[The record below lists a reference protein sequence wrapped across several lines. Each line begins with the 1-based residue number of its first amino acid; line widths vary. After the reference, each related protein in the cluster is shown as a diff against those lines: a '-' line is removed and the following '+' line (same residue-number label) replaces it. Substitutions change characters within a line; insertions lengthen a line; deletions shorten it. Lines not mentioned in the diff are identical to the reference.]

1 MVDWHMELSKL
12 AAENQVEIY
21 MYSRFVDDTADA
33 RKALTPGLRWEE
45 GSMVMEPEVVEEDQ
59 IIPGYLRIMREFFD
73 MGSSID
79 PLQPRLWQGASPG
92 HPTLELGWNEH
103 FRDDGRFCNAHQS
116 EGNHPYSRSSQDS

>member
-92 HPTLELGWNEH
+92 HPTVG
-103 FRDDGRFCNAHQS
+103 
-116 EGNHPYSRSSQDS
+116 

>member
-12 AAENQVEIY
+12 APDNQVEIY

-59 IIPGYLRIMREFFD
+59 IIPGYLRITREFFLTW
-73 MGSSID
+73 GA
-79 PLQPRLWQGASPG
+79 PLIPSNHASGKVPALDTQLW
-92 HPTLELGWNEH
+92 N
-103 FRDDGRFCNAHQS
+103 
-116 EGNHPYSRSSQDS
+116 